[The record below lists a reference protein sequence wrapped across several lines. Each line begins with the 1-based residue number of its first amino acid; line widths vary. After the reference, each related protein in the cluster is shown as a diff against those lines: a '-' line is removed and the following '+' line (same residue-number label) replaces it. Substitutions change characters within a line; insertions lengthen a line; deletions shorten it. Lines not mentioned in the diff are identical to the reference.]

1 MTTLTQYMYVYGNG
15 REGDQM
21 SLPAWRVFPCLEKLV
36 FAEATDMAVDPPTL
50 PLVAAGLRIDFTD

>member
-1 MTTLTQYMYVYGNG
+1 
-15 REGDQM
+15 M